1 MARKARAGACSSSER
16 PGCGF
21 TDGDTLRDN
30 HAMNEIAS
38 PSAEQAQQDIAEEFA
53 LFGDWSERYQYLI
66 DVGKQ
71 LPPFPEACIFCI
83 IDVGNPCLWQPIDCF
98 ANNRRNTLCTSVG
111 SYDVECFCS

>member
-66 DVGKQ
+66 EIAV
-71 LPPFPEACIFCI
+71 PESPTEGIPVTYVPA
-83 IDVGNPCLWQPIDCF
+83 
-98 ANNRRNTLCTSVG
+98 RNTVMLALALAWSEVLG
-111 SYDVECFCS
+111 ARDIFIGVNAVDYSGY